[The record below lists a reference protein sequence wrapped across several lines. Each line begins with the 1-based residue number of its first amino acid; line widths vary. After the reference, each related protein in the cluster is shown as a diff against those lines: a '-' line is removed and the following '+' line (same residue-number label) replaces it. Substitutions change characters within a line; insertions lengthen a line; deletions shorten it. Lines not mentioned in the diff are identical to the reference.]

1 MDGKFF
7 PYGAGEKCMENVV
20 RRMKQKM
27 LLDGYRCVRVENI
40 KINLKKRTFNILIC
54 SHPFQPR
61 FQWVCF
67 RHVNEVSV
75 CIECGQFLDN
85 RASLCDS
92 VTLYRRMRKTS
103 LVSWLVAIGYITE

>member
-7 PYGAGEKCMENVV
+7 PYGAGEKSLQNVI
-20 RRMKQKM
+20 RSMKEKM
-27 LLDGYRCVRVENI
+27 LLGAYRCVRVENI
-40 KINLKKRTFNILIC
+40 EINLKKITFCILIW
-54 SHPFQPR
+54 SHPIQPR

-85 RASLCDS
+85 RASLCD
-92 VTLYRRMRKTS
+92 
-103 LVSWLVAIGYITE
+103 